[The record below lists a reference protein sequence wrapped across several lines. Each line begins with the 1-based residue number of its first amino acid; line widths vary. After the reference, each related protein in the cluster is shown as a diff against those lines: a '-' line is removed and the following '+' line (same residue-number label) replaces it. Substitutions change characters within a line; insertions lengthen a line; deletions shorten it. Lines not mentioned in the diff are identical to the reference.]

1 MLIAEDSPPITG
13 MRSSFRFLW
22 PVDCSRHLSLALL
35 CRLLCSAARGD
46 LARGWA
52 KGIKT
57 EISPSGPRT
66 AARRGDLRAEE
77 LRAELR
83 WSPAKC
89 LTRTLREPTDHVVL
103 LGAATLLFHG
113 RTVVF
118 SRSSGLSSRR
128 RRERPATSA
137 PTTPGSGGPRWAEL
151 AVASTEPE
159 AVGDH
164 SPPLP
169 LPCDTRAESP
179 QTPCVR
185 HSSVCRTGLPSRGG
199 RGARAPGR
207 AEPARPPLPPSAPW
221 GPSSR
226 GQSGPRGEPR
236 RSQLEK
242 NFKPQA
248 DQAQSRPTRRR
259 RGGRRLSKRRTAAPG
274 SRTTLDADADTED
287 GRLAARCGEP
297 RGRGRHTARVHTLS
311 LPPAAWA
318 TSGPRPRVLSGKS
331 RVPIMRL
338 SGPR

>member
-1 MLIAEDSPPITG
+1 MLIAEDSPRPPITG

-57 EISPSGPRT
+57 EISPSDPRT

-89 LTRTLREPTDHVVL
+89 LTGTLREPTDHVVL

-169 LPCDTRAESP
+169 PPCGTRAESP

-207 AEPARPPLPPSAPW
+207 AEPARPA
-221 GPSSR
+221 R
-226 GQSGPRGEPR
+226 GPRRLPLLPGAPAPGDSLGPEV
-236 RSQLEK
+236 
-242 NFKPQA
+242 N
-248 DQAQSRPTRRR
+248 
-259 RGGRRLSKRRTAAPG
+259 RGGAS
-274 SRTTLDADADTED
+274 
-287 GRLAARCGEP
+287 
-297 RGRGRHTARVHTLS
+297 
-311 LPPAAWA
+311 
-318 TSGPRPRVLSGKS
+318 
-331 RVPIMRL
+331 
-338 SGPR
+338 